1 MFYYNGSVRERHG
14 WWSWKGL
21 KHTFWE
27 SEFYVAASL
36 DDFLREREQ
45 LQTSSFRKIKIGTLK
60 TWYVDVLIRKTKYRV
75 MNEPLTQ
82 WYRFIDE
89 QTPKNVKAK
98 SLDEF
103 VAGTYAD
110 CLIELVDTG
119 IKLSSQ
125 EKDQWVK
132 KKFKNGQLYD
142 SASSYLVYAPLSLPQ
157 NVPIYKVWVSYFPD
171 ADFARVVEYADHDDI
186 VVRKTNCE
194 AARRPLIHIVPSF
207 EPV

>member
-21 KHTFWE
+21 QYTFWE

-82 WYRFIDE
+82 LYESFDE
-89 QTPKNVKAK
+89 RISQKTRIKCLETFLANTSSDCPKNFKVGMP
-98 SLDEF
+98 LDPRQER
-103 VAGTYAD
+103 
-110 CLIELVDTG
+110 LVYEA
-119 IKLSSQ
+119 L
-125 EKDQWVK
+125 
-132 KKFKNGQLYD
+132 KNGKLYD
-142 SASSYLVYAPLSLPQ
+142 LSSSYLVNAPLSLPQ
-157 NVPIYKVWVSYFPD
+157 NVPIYKVLVSYFPD
-171 ADFARVVEYADHDDI
+171 ADFARVKWYADHDDI
-186 VVRKTNCE
+186 VVRKTNRE

-207 EPV
+207 DPV